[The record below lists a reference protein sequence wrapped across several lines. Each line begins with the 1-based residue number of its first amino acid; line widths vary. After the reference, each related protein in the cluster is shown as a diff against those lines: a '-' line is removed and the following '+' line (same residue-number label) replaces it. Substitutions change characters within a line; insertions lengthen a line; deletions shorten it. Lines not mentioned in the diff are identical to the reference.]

1 MSPLSMFLLFNH
13 YFYKKLSL
21 YIHIPNI
28 YFGLGFEFG
37 PQRIWDLAMFVVRA
51 HNHNYNRFGRPIES
65 QYLRHENIGELLYYE
80 RLREFSTDYSDEV
93 SFYIKHHRQNGDC
106 YCWYHGLRT
115 PNEGINQRYL
125 KNWAD
130 VADKICFGRT

>member
-1 MSPLSMFLLFNH
+1 MVFRDRNGILFPKLFLPTVGKNCSGRRENLRQT
-13 YFYKKLSL
+13 YKKLSL

-65 QYLRHENIGELLYYE
+65 
-80 RLREFSTDYSDEV
+80 
-93 SFYIKHHRQNGDC
+93 
-106 YCWYHGLRT
+106 
-115 PNEGINQRYL
+115 
-125 KNWAD
+125 
-130 VADKICFGRT
+130 